1 MSKTTREQYYRST
14 VVVQSPLVPSP
25 SHPAPTIV
33 KNSDIVLT
41 EDLLCLDNP
50 QNAAM
55 VETLKGLPM
64 PMVIPSLVHFMI
76 NALRTTGLD
85 IDWFCRKVGLQVHD
99 LNADETWTPR
109 VKLYRLYKACV

>member
-1 MSKTTREQYYRST
+1 
-14 VVVQSPLVPSP
+14 
-25 SHPAPTIV
+25 
-33 KNSDIVLT
+33 
-41 EDLLCLDNP
+41 
-50 QNAAM
+50 
-55 VETLKGLPM
+55 M